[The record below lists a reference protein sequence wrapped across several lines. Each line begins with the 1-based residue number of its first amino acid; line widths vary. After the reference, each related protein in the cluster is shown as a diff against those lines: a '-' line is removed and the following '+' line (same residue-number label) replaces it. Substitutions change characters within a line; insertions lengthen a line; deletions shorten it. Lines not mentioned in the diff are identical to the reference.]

1 MDATFTR
8 SHWPLPRPVTLAVAE
23 SRSDTLTGVSPSMPA
38 RSRALQLPEQHPIRY
53 STPHL
58 YHVTVADS
66 VWALPFSL
74 AATSGIS
81 IDFFSTSY
89 SDASLRTVRP
99 PKRKAR
105 EFKERPHSE
114 IPGSTV
120 ACTYPG
126 LIAACHVLHHFPSR
140 VILQPASLHC
150 YRPFFAYTHV
160 YVVLHYCSPG
170 NFTRTFP

>member
-8 SHWPLPRPVTLAVAE
+8 SHWPLPRPVTLAMAE
-23 SRSDTLTGVSPSMPA
+23 SRSLTLTGVSPSAPA
-38 RSRALQLPEQHPIRY
+38 RSRALQLGERHPVRHN
-53 STPHL
+53 TPHL
-58 YHVTVADS
+58 YHVAVADS

-81 IDFFSTSY
+81 IDFSSSSY

-105 EFKERPHSE
+105 ECKERPHSE

-120 ACTYPG
+120 ACTSPG
-126 LIAACHVLHHFPSR
+126 LIAACHVLHRLPSR
-140 VILQPASLHC
+140 VIPQPASLHY
-150 YRPFFAYTHV
+150 YRAIALFY
-160 YVVLHYCSPG
+160 YYCSPG
-170 NFTRTFP
+170 NST

>member
-23 SRSDTLTGVSPSMPA
+23 SHSLTLTGVSPSTLA
-38 RSRALQLPEQHPIRY
+38 RSRALELGERGPIRH

-58 YHVTVADS
+58 YHVAMADS

-81 IDFFSTSY
+81 IDFSSTSY
-89 SDASLRTVRP
+89 SDASLRTVRS

-126 LIAACHVLHHFPSR
+126 LIAACHVLLRLSSR
-140 VILQPASLHC
+140 VIHQSASLHQSS
-150 YRPFFAYTHV
+150 YNFFIF
-160 YVVLHYCSPG
+160 LI
-170 NFTRTFP
+170 